1 AGAPATLEIAQ
12 GIVEALEP
20 SGSIVV
26 LEPPRIQDYWMSA
39 TRQAGGVVVFD
50 GYAPDEATREA
61 FSQLEG
67 ADTSYLKLGR
77 GAPERYRSG
86 ADFGLEALGLM
97 SEGRIAL
104 RDNVLTIV
112 GVARSGADYHAL
124 LAMMAE
130 APQGL
135 VLARAEIS
143 APRAAAYAWSATKD
157 AAGAIAL
164 SGLVPNAADEAALL
178 AAAGQGATETMT
190 YASGEPNGF
199 RASA

>member
-112 GVARSGADYHAL
+112 GVARSGADYETL
-124 LAMMAE
+124 LTILADQP
-130 APQGL
+130 PQGV
-135 VLARAEIS
+135 VLARAEIE
-143 APRAAAYAWSATKD
+143 APRAANYDWSATKTTT
-157 AAGAIAL
+157 GAIAL
-164 SGLVPNAADEAALL
+164 AGLVP
-178 AAAGQGATETMT
+178 
-190 YASGEPNGF
+190 
-199 RASA
+199 